1 VSDAVNVAVLAPN
14 LGTDL
19 SYVTDVD
26 RRVRVLDLNGTGGVG
41 EEADRLLADAEVLL
55 LGFPVLPDLGI
66 RAPKLRWAH
75 HTQAGVSNLLRTD
88 LWRMPSIVLT
98 SSRGQV
104 GTTTIAEY
112 AVAGM
117 FHFARGLDTGTE
129 QHHAGTFSRDGYRM
143 ASLRGA
149 TVGVVGLGGIGRE
162 VARIARGVG
171 MRVVATRHSLSAP
184 DHDDPDA
191 EVVLPMAGLH
201 ELVAQS
207 DYVVICSQLTPE
219 TRGMVD
225 ASVLA
230 AMKDGA
236 VLVNIAR
243 GEEIDED
250 ALLEAVRSGRL
261 RGALLDVYDGE
272 TLGQPPRP
280 ELFST
285 PGILLTPH
293 ISPSG
298 DREMGPRLRAFFA
311 DNLRRY
317 LAGEPLLNV
326 VDRDRGY

>member
-1 VSDAVNVAVLAPN
+1 VPASVNVAVLAPN

-26 RRVRVLDLNGTGGVG
+26 QRVAVLDLNGTGGVG
-41 EEADRLLADAEVLL
+41 DEADRLLADAEVLL
-55 LGFPVLPDLGI
+55 LGFPVLPDLGA

-88 LWRMPSIVLT
+88 LWALPSVVLT

-117 FHFARGLDTGTE
+117 FHFARGLDTATH
-129 QHHAGTFSRDGYRM
+129 QHDTGAFTREGYRM
-143 ASLRGA
+143 ASLRDA
-149 TVGVVGLGGIGRE
+149 TVGIIGLGGIGRE

-171 MRVVATRHSLSAP
+171 MRVIGTRHSLTAP
-184 DHDDPDA
+184 DRADPDA
-191 EVVLPMAGLH
+191 ELVLPMGGLH
-201 ELVAQS
+201 DLVAQS
-207 DYVVICSQLTPE
+207 DYVVVCSQLTPE
-219 TRGMVD
+219 TRSMVD
-225 ASVLA
+225 GSVFA

-236 VLVNIAR
+236 VLINIAR

-250 ALLEAVRSGRL
+250 AMLDAARSGRL

-272 TLGQPPRP
+272 TLGKPPRP
-280 ELFST
+280 ELFTT
-285 PGILLTPH
+285 PGVLLTPH

-298 DREMGPRLRAFFA
+298 DRGMAPRLRGFFA

-317 LAGEPLLNV
+317 LAGEPLLNE
-326 VDRDRGY
+326 VDRARGY